1 MESLNLSSNP
11 ALAERHR
18 LMLEIEGGND
28 EMEGVA
34 ERPEESFERQASGKD
49 GSVPGRGRG
58 RGIVF
63 SPEGNEAFM
72 VTGREPALVSTPRE
86 VGTRPK
92 TVGQSYEQP
101 NNRAAS
107 KTGGASALGTVS
119 AREDSAEDPV
129 APSPRSQGCLTDRA
143 LSPSQASVTS
153 LLSGTSTVSN
163 AARRRGLEW
172 DYSEDLG
179 MQEAIGQGQAAA
191 SLSTLEKMAIGSYT
205 EFLRWVEIMLE
216 RKTRYM
222 RVQAVTEFFNTREE
236 PEGRGEGR
244 EPVLPPA
251 PQAVSPPF
259 EYFQIHFQI
268 MNI

>member
-28 EMEGVA
+28 EA
-34 ERPEESFERQASGKD
+34 ERVGKRTEESSYEWRMRRGEEQG
-49 GSVPGRGRG
+49 VEGRRS

-63 SPEGNEAFM
+63 SPGGNEAFM
-72 VTGREPALVSTPRE
+72 VTGREEEVREPLLVSTPRE

-92 TVGQSYEQP
+92 TVGQSYEQ
-101 NNRAAS
+101 S
-107 KTGGASALGTVS
+107 STKTIGKVAV
-119 AREDSAEDPV
+119 REEILMEESV

-153 LLSGTSTVSN
+153 LLSGTSSVSN

-205 EFLRWVEIMLE
+205 EFLR
-216 RKTRYM
+216 Y
-222 RVQAVTEFFNTREE
+222 
-236 PEGRGEGR
+236 
-244 EPVLPPA
+244 
-251 PQAVSPPF
+251 
-259 EYFQIHFQI
+259 
-268 MNI
+268 

>member
-28 EMEGVA
+28 EAEGA
-34 ERPEESFERQASGKD
+34 GRRPEENEWRMKRGEE
-49 GSVPGRGRG
+49 GMEGRRS

-63 SPEGNEAFM
+63 SPGGNEAFM
-72 VTGREPALVSTPRE
+72 VTGREEEVREPLLVSTPRE

-92 TVGQSYEQP
+92 TVGQSYEQ
-101 NNRAAS
+101 S
-107 KTGGASALGTVS
+107 STKTVS
-119 AREDSAEDPV
+119 KVVAREEVVMEEAV

-205 EFLRWVEIMLE
+205 EFLR
-216 RKTRYM
+216 
-222 RVQAVTEFFNTREE
+222 
-236 PEGRGEGR
+236 
-244 EPVLPPA
+244 
-251 PQAVSPPF
+251 
-259 EYFQIHFQI
+259 
-268 MNI
+268 